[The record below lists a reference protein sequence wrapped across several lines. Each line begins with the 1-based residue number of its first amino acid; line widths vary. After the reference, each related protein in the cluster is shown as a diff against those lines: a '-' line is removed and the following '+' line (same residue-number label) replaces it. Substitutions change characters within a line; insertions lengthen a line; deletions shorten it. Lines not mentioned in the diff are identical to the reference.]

1 MATET
6 ALHTEEALKSTSIES
21 QKQKDIPRQST
32 TAALLKFLNDTSGWA
47 GDDLEEL
54 LEDVYAMRGKVNFDV
69 PAGYQSLQQSDSKR
83 ESDFA
88 KAGKSSA
95 R

>member
-6 ALHTEEALKSTSIES
+6 TLRTEETLLSVSIES
-21 QKQKDIPRQST
+21 EKQIDIPRQST
-32 TAALLKFLNDTSGWA
+32 AAALLNFLNETPGWA
-47 GDDLEEL
+47 GEDLEEL
-54 LEDVYAMRGKVNFDV
+54 LEEVIAMRGKVNFDV

-83 ESDFA
+83 SGDCA

>member
-1 MATET
+1 MAKGTTLRAEGV
-6 ALHTEEALKSTSIES
+6 LKSISTES

-32 TAALLKFLNDTSGWA
+32 TAGLLKFLNDASGWV

-83 ESDFA
+83 DSDFA
-88 KAGKSSA
+88 KAGKAST